1 MKYVSLKLQVNQL
14 SVCNSQF
21 VNNECFFESTASWC
35 PFATYLSLSCSSVV
49 LSARIQCSFGGFVY
63 FESKP
68 QAKMQICSV
77 LLSLQADGARRDE
90 ADKKEDLAVMDLKEQ

>member
-1 MKYVSLKLQVNQL
+1 MFA
-14 SVCNSQF
+14 NSEF
-21 VNNECFFESTASWC
+21 VNSECFFQSAASWC

-49 LSARIQCSFGGFVY
+49 LRARIPSFGGFAY

-68 QAKMQICSV
+68 QAKMQICPV

>member
-1 MKYVSLKLQVNQL
+1 M
-14 SVCNSQF
+14 
-21 VNNECFFESTASWC
+21 
-35 PFATYLSLSCSSVV
+35 
-49 LSARIQCSFGGFVY
+49 Y

-90 ADKKEDLAVMDLKEQ
+90 ADKKEDLAVHQGTVLVRLLSISFCRVMMLHILWHHRLDLIHTVLRMTLSLAETNT